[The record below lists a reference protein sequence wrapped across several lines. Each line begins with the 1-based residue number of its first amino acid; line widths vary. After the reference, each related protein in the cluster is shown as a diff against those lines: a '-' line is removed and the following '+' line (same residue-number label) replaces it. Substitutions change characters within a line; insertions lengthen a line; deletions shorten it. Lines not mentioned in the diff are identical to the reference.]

1 MRAFGWLAVAAAAV
15 LVSCG
20 GTRSQSAQTPTPLAD
35 IAALETPVSSA
46 APNATSQPTE
56 SATAPVIGGPTP
68 TEVPAPTVTPTSV
81 PVPTVTPTE
90 VPVQTVTPTEDA
102 AAPGVPDHRGLPR
115 ELPDRDIYE
124 LAQRL
129 GAVPKGTPRTVDA
142 ARGGY
147 EIGDRDRFFVTEIE
161 SNAVR
166 VVDAT
171 IQLVSPNA
179 YWYVDDAQVM
189 QVDDLRRA
197 SEEYERLRPILLEV
211 LGDVWNPGV
220 DGDPRVTVLHT
231 DLGDGIAGYFDA
243 RSEYPRSVREHSN
256 EREMVFMNG
265 DISRPGSTGYMGVL
279 AHELQ
284 HAIHWARDRGEET
297 WVNEG
302 ISEAVV
308 EFLGYESGFI
318 DIFLSEPST
327 QLTYWHVGESSLPH
341 YGAAALFML
350 YLMGQ
355 YGGADVLGELVA
367 EPRDGVDGMN
377 AVLARHG
384 KTFDEVF
391 VDWIA
396 ANYLDSASGPY
407 GYPERRVQVQEVD
420 YIQEYGENTGAL
432 PPYSARYFDLGSLSG
447 DVTIEFQADTS
458 TRQVGVE
465 CYSGGRCWW
474 GNRGDAIDTTLT
486 REIDL
491 RGLAEASLEFQ
502 VWFEIEDEW
511 DYAYVEASADG
522 GDTWTILRGENTTD
536 ENPLSNSF
544 GHAFTGA
551 SEGWVRERMDLTPFA
566 GSKTLVRFEYVTDAS
581 IYEDGIVIDDIAVPE
596 LGFFDDGESAGDWD
610 AAGFERIDNTV
621 PVEYA
626 VLVIERRRDG
636 GEAVRRMDVD
646 SEGRGQIEIAGLG
659 GEILNAVVVVSP
671 LARNTLHLSE
681 FTLSVR
687 EGK

>member
-1 MRAFGWLAVAAAAV
+1 MKRHDATEYPWGRRMEGWMRVFGWIGVAAAVV

-20 GTRSQSAQTPTPLAD
+20 GTRSQSVQTPTPLAD
-35 IAALETPVSSA
+35 VGAQETPISSPA
-46 APNATSQPTE
+46 AYPTSRPTE
-56 SATAPVIGGPTP
+56 PALGGLPATNI
-68 TEVPAPTVTPTSV
+68 PAPTVA
-81 PVPTVTPTE
+81 PTE
-90 VPVQTVTPTEDA
+90 TPATEDA
-102 AAPGVPDHRGLPR
+102 ADPGVPDPRGLPR
-115 ELPDRDIYE
+115 ELPERDLHE

-129 GAVPKGTPRTVDA
+129 GAVPKDTPRTVDA
-142 ARGGY
+142 VRGGH
-147 EIGDRDRFFVTEIE
+147 EIGDRDQFFVTEIE
-161 SNAVR
+161 SNTVR

-179 YWYVDDAQVM
+179 YWYVDDMQAV

-197 SEEYERLRPILLEV
+197 SEEYERVRPILLEV

-231 DLGDGIAGYFDA
+231 DLGDGVAGYFDA
-243 RSEYPRSVREHSN
+243 RSEYPRSVRELSN
-256 EREMVFMNG
+256 EREMVFMDG
-265 DISRPGSTGYMGVL
+265 DISRPGSTKYMGVL
-279 AHELQ
+279 VHELQ
-284 HAIHWARDRGEET
+284 HAIHWALDRSEET

-302 ISEAVV
+302 MSEAVG

-318 DIFLSEPST
+318 DFFLSEPST
-327 QLTYWHVGESSLPH
+327 QLTYWNVGEDSPPH
-341 YGAAALFML
+341 YGAATLFML

-355 YGGADVLGELVA
+355 YGGSDVLGELVA

-407 GYPERRVQVQEVD
+407 GYPERDVQVQQVD
-420 YIQEYGENTGAL
+420 HIREYGGNTGSL
-432 PPYSARYFDLGSLSG
+432 PPYSARYFDLGALSG
-447 DVTIEFQADTS
+447 DVVIEFQGDAS

-465 CYSGGRCWW
+465 CYSGEWCWW
-474 GNRGDAIDTTLT
+474 GNRKDAIDTTLT
-486 REIDL
+486 REVDL
-491 RGLAEASLEFQ
+491 RGLGEASLEFQ
-502 VWFEIEDEW
+502 VWFEIEDGW

-522 GDTWTILRGENTTD
+522 GGTWTILRGENTTD

-544 GHAFTGA
+544 GHAFTGV
-551 SEGWVRERMDLTPFA
+551 SDGWLRERIDLTPFV
-566 GSKTLVRFEYVTDAS
+566 GSKALVRFEYVTDAS
-581 IYEDGIVIDDIAVPE
+581 IHEDGIVIDDIAVPE
-596 LGFFDDGESAGDWD
+596 LGFFDDGESEGDWD

-636 GEAVRRMDVD
+636 EDAVRRMDVD
-646 SEGRGQIEIAGLG
+646 GEGRGRIEIAGLG

-671 LARNTLHLSE
+671 LARNTRHLSE